1 MIANWK
7 TTANGILSFL
17 ITTLTTLTAFQIP
30 AAMLNPEQTH
40 YLLWFT
46 IGANLVVAL
55 CRVWVGMIQTDAK
68 TVPEIAQKIVNG
80 GGLAEMASTA
90 PPISNPATK

>member
-30 AAMLNPEQTH
+30 AAMLNPQTTH
-40 YLLWFT
+40 YLLYFT
-46 IGANLVVAL
+46 LGANLVVAL
-55 CRVWVGMIQTDAK
+55 CRVWVGMLQTDAK
-68 TVPEIAQKIVNG
+68 PVSEIAKTIVKG
-80 GGLAEMASTA
+80 GGLEATAATA
-90 PPISNPATK
+90 PSSSTLVPE